1 MPRGRASGYD
11 GQRGQILA
19 RAARLFASHGY
30 TATTMNDVAEACG
43 VSKPALYHYVQD
55 KQQLL
60 VEIAAAHIARL
71 ERVVGEVATEALEPE
86 ARVRRLIAAFLAV
99 YAHSQAEHRV
109 LTEDVRF
116 LPPADRRRV
125 LDGERKVVAA
135 FADAIA
141 EARPELR
148 GAALDKPL
156 IMLLFGMMNWMFTW
170 LRPRG
175 ALTHADM
182 APVVADLFFGGL
194 GAIRAPAASPG
205 FHPRNGDIACTTTEE
220 SSSPSGSASVSP
232 RRPRSR
238 TPTSTSA

>member
-11 GQRGQILA
+11 DQREQILV
-19 RAARLFASHGY
+19 RAARLFARQGY
-30 TATTMNDVAEACG
+30 TATSMNEVADACG
-43 VSKPALYHYVQD
+43 VSKPSLYHYVQD

-71 ERVVGEVATEALEPE
+71 EAVVGEVAAEALAPE
-86 ARVRRLIAAFLAV
+86 ARVRRLIAAFLAE

-116 LPPADRRRV
+116 LPAADRRRV

-148 GAALDKPL
+148 DAALDKPL

-170 LRPRG
+170 HRPRG

-194 GAIRAPAASPG
+194 GAIRTPGTPAPIS
-205 FHPRNGDIACTTTEE
+205 HPRNGDIACITPEE
-220 SSSPSGSASVSP
+220 LPSRSASRP
-232 RRPRSR
+232 RPRSR

>member
-19 RAARLFASHGY
+19 RAARLFASQGY

-71 ERVVGEVATEALEPE
+71 ELVVGEVDAEALEPE
-86 ARVRRLIAAFLAV
+86 PRVRRLIAAFLAV

-116 LPPADRRRV
+116 LPPAARRRV

-148 GAALDKPL
+148 QAALDKPL

-194 GAIRAPAASPG
+194 GAIGAPAPSSG
-205 FHPRNGDIACTTTEE
+205 FHPRNGDIACTTPEE
-220 SSSPSGSASVSP
+220 SPLPSASASVSP